1 MRPPFQPR
9 EVRPPVE
16 RREDRERTVSMKILV
31 AEDQAVSRHILAANL
46 RKWGYD
52 VMAVEDG
59 TRAWQVLQSAE
70 APPLAI
76 LDWLMPGMDG
86 IEICR
91 QIRRHP
97 RTEPNYL
104 ILLTARRGPEDKVLG
119 LQAGADDYITK
130 PFNRE
135 ELRAR
140 VQVGIRVLELQR
152 ALAQR
157 VRELEEA
164 LASVKTLQGL
174 LPICSYC
181 KKIRDDRNYWQQV
194 EGYISD
200 HSEAQ
205 FSHGICPE
213 CYSRF
218 VQPELEKLYGHTGK
232 TP

>member
-1 MRPPFQPR
+1 
-9 EVRPPVE
+9 
-16 RREDRERTVSMKILV
+16 MKILV
-31 AEDQAVSRHILAANL
+31 AEDQAVSRHILVGNL

-59 TRAWQVLQSAE
+59 TRAWEALQAKD
-70 APPLAI
+70 APQLLI

-91 QIRRHP
+91 QIRKSPQIRP
-97 RTEPNYL
+97 LYL
-104 ILLTARRGPEDKVLG
+104 ILLTARREQEDKVHG
-119 LQAGADDYITK
+119 LQSGADDYITK

-140 VQVGIRVLELQR
+140 VQVGIRVLELQG

-164 LASVKTLQGL
+164 LSRVKTLQGL

-213 CYSRF
+213 CYARF
-218 VQPELEKLYGHTGK
+218 VQPELDRLRAQTERTQ
-232 TP
+232 

>member
-1 MRPPFQPR
+1 
-9 EVRPPVE
+9 
-16 RREDRERTVSMKILV
+16 MKVLV
-31 AEDQAVSRHILAANL
+31 AEDQRVSRHILVANL

-52 VMAVEDG
+52 VTAVEDG
-59 TRAWQVLQSAE
+59 IEAWEALQAEE
-70 APPLAI
+70 APQLVI

-91 QIRRHP
+91 QIRKRPQTRH
-97 RTEPNYL
+97 NYL
-104 ILLTARRGPEDKVLG
+104 ILLTARRGQEDKIHG
-119 LQAGADDYITK
+119 LRAGADDYITK

-140 VQVGIRVLELQR
+140 VQVGMRVLELQG

-157 VRELEEA
+157 VRELEVA
-164 LASVKTLQGL
+164 LSRVKMLQGL

-181 KKIRDDRNYWQQV
+181 KKIRNDRNYWQQV

-213 CYSRF
+213 CYARY
-218 VQPELEKLYGHTGK
+218 VQPELDLVQGRGK
-232 TP
+232 KP

>member
-1 MRPPFQPR
+1 
-9 EVRPPVE
+9 
-16 RREDRERTVSMKILV
+16 MKILV

-46 RKWGYD
+46 GKWGYD
-52 VMAVEDG
+52 VTSVEDG
-59 TRAWQVLQSAE
+59 TRAWEALQAEE

-86 IEICR
+86 IDICR
-91 QIRRHP
+91 QIRLSP
-97 RTEPNYL
+97 RRRPIYL
-104 ILLTARRGPEDKVLG
+104 ILLTARRGQEDKIQG

-140 VQVGIRVLELQR
+140 VQVGIRVLELQG

-164 LASVKTLQGL
+164 LSRVKTLQGL

-181 KKIRDDRNYWQQV
+181 KKIRNDHNYWQQV

-213 CYSRF
+213 CYAQF
-218 VQPELEKLYGHTGK
+218 VQPELDRLHGHTAK
-232 TP
+232 TL